1 MKGMD
6 YTFKYIDRNKEFI
19 IKITKDINAI
29 EHLKKAIIVAD
40 TMNKCFKKWI
50 KLFLRIIQRLWTLV
64 TLNKYEI
71 QTKKFRLHNTKN
83 NNKIMINRQYY
94 DRFIEIVTDYLL
106 NNDFNNLEVKF
117 IDNRFILVRVDDAM
131 QFFEANDTVNALN
144 FIINNC

>member
-1 MKGMD
+1 
-6 YTFKYIDRNKEFI
+6 
-19 IKITKDINAI
+19 
-29 EHLKKAIIVAD
+29 
-40 TMNKCFKKWI
+40 
-50 KLFLRIIQRLWTLV
+50 
-64 TLNKYEI
+64 
-71 QTKKFRLHNTKN
+71 
-83 NNKIMINRQYY
+83 MINRQYY